1 MRLLVAFRPHDLA
14 EAVTVQVVELLF
26 ESAGPCPQQEED
38 EQDDA
43 EAEREPSSVRNF
55 FQGGTEEETVDESG
69 SEEVL

>member
-1 MRLLVAFRPHDLA
+1 M
-14 EAVTVQVVELLF
+14 QVVELLF